1 VRELEPAL
9 ADGLPGVWF
18 VGHGRRVDPG
28 ALTVALATLAAMR
41 GAVIRHHLQARACTR
56 SATPFRGVVTDDG
69 VLLADTVV
77 VARGTVVSGA
87 ARAGGGAAPG
97 VAGPRLARPGRAG
110 QPGLVR
116 HIIERVGWTGAGR
129 LHDRPGVADME
140 AAPGADVGAALHPG
154 DDGTITCGSS
164 VGTGHVPRARGCVDP
179 RPDRGDERPRR
190 AGARRRRGPFVLV
203 GLRPVTPDD
212 RPVVDRAGDGLYVAT
227 GHGALGVIL
236 GSGTARLVAA
246 DVWVSRRRSIP
257 RRSAP
262 DVSRRRRSGTA
273 RLTRMHSTPR
283 SDGFHM
289 PPEFA
294 PHQGTLMAWPAR
306 TDFWAQHLGHAKD
319 DYAAMAR
326 AVAAFE
332 PVTMVC
338 PPGSAG
344 EVRDRC
350 GEGTEPLELPIDD
363 SWMRDNGPIFVTND
377 RDEVALVQ
385 FGFNSWGEKYLPY
398 DKDAR
403 VPELLA
409 DALGVRRYVAPMIL
423 EGGSFFVDG
432 EGTLLTTEECLLNP
446 NRNPDLSRE
455 QIETILRDHLGVDAI
470 VFVAAARDGGRP
482 RHRRAHRRRGAD
494 RATRDRDVAP
504 AQGVRGPGRA
514 ARGREPP
521 NCWRRRWMRAGAH
534 WRCSRSR

>member
-1 VRELEPAL
+1 
-9 ADGLPGVWF
+9 
-18 VGHGRRVDPG
+18 
-28 ALTVALATLAAMR
+28 
-41 GAVIRHHLQARACTR
+41 
-56 SATPFRGVVTDDG
+56 
-69 VLLADTVV
+69 
-77 VARGTVVSGA
+77 
-87 ARAGGGAAPG
+87 
-97 VAGPRLARPGRAG
+97 
-110 QPGLVR
+110 
-116 HIIERVGWTGAGR
+116 
-129 LHDRPGVADME
+129 
-140 AAPGADVGAALHPG
+140 
-154 DDGTITCGSS
+154 
-164 VGTGHVPRARGCVDP
+164 
-179 RPDRGDERPRR
+179 
-190 AGARRRRGPFVLV
+190 
-203 GLRPVTPDD
+203 
-212 RPVVDRAGDGLYVAT
+212 
-227 GHGALGVIL
+227 
-236 GSGTARLVAA
+236 
-246 DVWVSRRRSIP
+246 
-257 RRSAP
+257 
-262 DVSRRRRSGTA
+262 
-273 RLTRMHSTPR
+273 MHSTPR

-470 VFVAAARDGGRP
+470 VWLPHGM
-482 RHRRAHRRRGAD
+482 AD
-494 RATRDRDVAP
+494 DRDTDGHIDGVA
-504 AQGVRGPGRA
+504 QIVRPGTVMLLRPKESGDPDA
-514 ARGREPP
+514 PRGDANAELLASAVDARGRSLEVLEVPLTGSAEVEGYGP
-521 NCWRRRWMRAGAH
+521 VAIPYLNFYLVNGGVLVPTGGIPQDGEAMELIGAAFSDREVVGVPGAIISYGGGGPHCITQQVPAGAFVA
-534 WRCSRSR
+534 